1 MSNGLTNDGRGNET
15 AGSIWPVVT
24 IVVGVV
30 ALALAGWDAALA
42 SQNRHLRDRVDK
54 LEKTVT
60 DIENKDKAEAAA
72 AQAARRKAARTAA
85 AAAGASTPGTDAK
98 APEKAAGNK

>member
-1 MSNGLTNDGRGNET
+1 MSNGMTNDVRGNGG
-15 AGSIWPVVT
+15 GSIWPVVT

-60 DIENKDKAEAAA
+60 DLENQDKAAA
-72 AQAARRKAARTAA
+72 AAAAAARRKAARNAA
-85 AAAGASTPGTDAK
+85 AAAGASTPGSDAK
-98 APEKAAGNK
+98 APEKPAGNK

>member
-1 MSNGLTNDGRGNET
+1 MSNGMTNEGRGNET
-15 AGSIWPVVT
+15 GGSIWPVVT
-24 IVVGVV
+24 IVVGVI

-60 DIENKDKAEAAA
+60 DLENKDKAEAAA
-72 AQAARRKAARTAA
+72 AREARRKAERRA
-85 AAAGASTPGTDAK
+85 AAAGASTPGSDAK